1 MDEYIDFKQRPID
14 ENTQKH
20 TQKCTNRISTKL
32 YTKSTLELGIQGCM

>member
-20 TQKCTNRISTKL
+20 TQKCTNRISTKPTQRVHL
-32 YTKSTLELGIQGCM
+32 N